1 MNPEAEFL
9 VDEEP
14 VAVRVDF
21 RQVILAAIG
30 REAELRRAL
39 IAEKVHQETETRQE
53 EEFLRRLI
61 TVKEKRC
68 EQFVKVERKRQAE
81 VAFDAQ
87 SPLARE
93 EAEKWLSR
101 LERLQIEIDSVLEKH
116 GVTRYEPS
124 GHALPERDDIKESTT
139 VSGLD
144 SGTIAQVLRPGY
156 LWRGQVL
163 RPAEVII
170 AE

>member
-93 EAEKWLSR
+93 EAEKWLRS
-101 LERLQIEIDSVLEKH
+101 E
-116 GVTRYEPS
+116 
-124 GHALPERDDIKESTT
+124 
-139 VSGLD
+139 
-144 SGTIAQVLRPGY
+144 
-156 LWRGQVL
+156 
-163 RPAEVII
+163 
-170 AE
+170 